1 VITAHRF
8 SLKNITRLFLSSHQI
23 PEAVKRSEPA
33 SEWVAAW
40 LSFIKADIMDLRY
53 RSYILTKENAP

>member
-1 VITAHRF
+1 M
-8 SLKNITRLFLSSHQI
+8 NLFLSSHQI

-53 RSYILTKENAP
+53 RTHILT

>member
-1 VITAHRF
+1 LHFNKAIF
-8 SLKNITRLFLSSHQI
+8 SSHQI
-23 PEAVKRSEPA
+23 PEALKRSEPA

-53 RSYILTKENAP
+53 RPHILATENAPRELENRGL

>member
-1 VITAHRF
+1 M
-8 SLKNITRLFLSSHQI
+8 SLENIIRLFFLSQI
-23 PEAVKRSEPA
+23 PEAVERSEPA

-53 RSYILTKENAP
+53 RTSCMHLRECP

>member
-1 VITAHRF
+1 M
-8 SLKNITRLFLSSHQI
+8 KLFLSSYQI

-53 RSYILTKENAP
+53 RPCILA

>member
-1 VITAHRF
+1 M
-8 SLKNITRLFLSSHQI
+8 RLFLSSNQI

-53 RSYILTKENAP
+53 RSITKENAPREL

>member
-1 VITAHRF
+1 LHFNKAIF
-8 SLKNITRLFLSSHQI
+8 SSHQI

-53 RSYILTKENAP
+53 RPYILT